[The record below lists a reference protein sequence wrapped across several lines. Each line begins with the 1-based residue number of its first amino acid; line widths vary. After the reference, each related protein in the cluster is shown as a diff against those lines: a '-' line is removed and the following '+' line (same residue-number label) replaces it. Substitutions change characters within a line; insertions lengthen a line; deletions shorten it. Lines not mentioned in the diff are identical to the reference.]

1 MLFFSQS
8 GFIRITANA
17 NDPEVKSKCADGT
30 YSTSTGRG
38 TCSHHGGVVYDDLP
52 TRRKSNKKPK
62 TEQPKNTIKCNDG
75 TSTKAGKG
83 ACSRH
88 GGVARWNLSN
98 SVKIIFLN
106 EYFILKNI

>member
-1 MLFFSQS
+1 MLKISSRFAMLFLCFFFSQS
-8 GFIRITANA
+8 GFARITTNA

-62 TEQPKNTIKCNDG
+62 TEQPKNTIKCKDG

-88 GGVARWNLSN
+88 GGIAR
-98 SVKIIFLN
+98 
-106 EYFILKNI
+106 

>member
-1 MLFFSQS
+1 MIKINSRFAMLFLCFFFSQS
-8 GFIRITANA
+8 GFARITTNA

-62 TEQPKNTIKCNDG
+62 TEQPKILLNVMMELRLKQE
-75 TSTKAGKG
+75 KG
-83 ACSRH
+83 LVRDT
-88 GGVARWNLSN
+88 V
-98 SVKIIFLN
+98 
-106 EYFILKNI
+106 E